1 MVVLVDN
8 YDSLLLDLDGVVYRG
23 KAAVPNAVDAI
34 NHAQEIGKKVAY
46 ITNNAS
52 RTPESIAKQ
61 LVELGIQA
69 HPEQIV
75 GAARAGVKLLASKI
89 PAGSKVLVVGGEG
102 LRVEVEKLGF
112 LVVGSVDDSPAAVI
126 QGFSPDVG
134 WKELA
139 EAAFAI
145 QAGAV
150 WVATNQDWTL
160 PLEKGIAPGNGT
172 LVGAVHTAAGIL
184 PEFAG
189 KPFAPIFEEAMNLD
203 LGRALVIGDR
213 LDTDIKGAHNFGL
226 DSACVLT
233 GIATRKELLG
243 AKSDERPTFILD
255 DLSELFVD
263 YLEPTKTKRGF
274 RLRDAEVELL
284 GDKVLSTSSN
294 PASTDALRAAT
305 QLIWT
310 SGRPIYGLE
319 VEPGLIGA

>member
-1 MVVLVDN
+1 MIADN

-23 KAAVPNAVDAI
+23 KAAVPGAVEAI
-34 NHAQEIGKKVAY
+34 NRAQEMGKQVAY

-52 RTPESIAKQ
+52 RTPEGIAKQ
-61 LVELGIQA
+61 LVELGIPA
-69 HPEQIV
+69 EPGQIV

-102 LRVEVEKLGF
+102 LRVEVENLGF
-112 LVVGSVDDSPAAVI
+112 SVVGSVDDAPAAVI

-189 KPFAPIFEEAMNLD
+189 KPFAPIFEEAMSLD

-213 LDTDIKGAHNFGL
+213 LDTDIKGASNFGL
-226 DSACVLT
+226 DSVCVLT

-263 YLEPTKTKRGF
+263 YVEPTKTKRGLC
-274 RLRDAEVELL
+274 LREAEVELL
-284 GDKVLSTSSN
+284 GDKVLVTSSN
-294 PASTDALRAAT
+294 PGSTDALRAAT